1 MHYELCIVMDKD
13 LSGKWAVVTGADGG
27 IGIEFCRALARRGCS
42 LVMVSVTNDPLRK
55 AAFSI
60 ENEFGVEAI
69 PFTIDLTDPAS
80 VSMIAAFLS
89 TKNVEADFVIN
100 NAGIFSFRELTE
112 TSEAKIA
119 CFIDLHVRAT
129 TMLSLYFAR
138 RFRQRGC
145 GRILNM
151 SSMSCWM
158 PMPGLAMYTSTKA
171 YIRVFTRSL
180 HYELKDYGA
189 SATVAA
195 PGGIATSLF
204 GLPDKLMRIAVAIGA
219 VEKPDRFAEKA
230 VKAMLKGKKQYIN
243 GFINRLAIFFIGIA
257 PTWLRMQVKRRL
269 LDKGITK

>member
-1 MHYELCIVMDKD
+1 MKESLE
-13 LSGKWAVVTGADGG
+13 GKWALVTGADGG

-42 LVMVSVTNDPLRK
+42 LVMVSVTLQPLRD
-55 AAFSI
+55 AAMLI
-60 ENEFGVEAI
+60 EREFGIRAI
-69 PFTIDLTDPAS
+69 PFTMDLNREDS
-80 VSMIAAFLS
+80 VSMIAAFLV
-89 TKNVEADFVIN
+89 NRGIEADILVN
-100 NAGIFSFRELTE
+100 NAGIFSFNELADTLDE
-112 TSEAKIA
+112 KIS

-138 RFRQRGC
+138 RFRERRS

-158 PMPGLAMYTSTKA
+158 PMPGLAMYSSTKA

-204 GLPDKLMRIAVAIGA
+204 GLPDNLMKLAVGLR
-219 VEKPDRFAEKA
+219 VVQRPEKFAENA
-230 VKAMLKGKKQYIN
+230 IKAMLKGKKQYIN
-243 GFINRLAIFFIGIA
+243 GFLNRLSILFVGGA

-269 LDKGITK
+269 LDRGIRK

>member
-1 MHYELCIVMDKD
+1 MAKSDD
-13 LSGKWAVVTGADGG
+13 LHGKWAVVTGADGG

-42 LVMVSVTNDPLRK
+42 LIMVSVTLQPLRD
-55 AAFSI
+55 AALLI
-60 ENEFGVEAI
+60 ESEFGIRAV
-69 PFTIDLTDPAS
+69 PFTMDLNREDA
-80 VSMIAAFLS
+80 VSMIAAFMA
-89 TKNVEADFVIN
+89 NRGIEADILVN
-100 NAGIFSFRELTE
+100 NAGIFSFKELAD
-112 TSEAKIA
+112 TSDEKIS
-119 CFIDLHVRAT
+119 CFIDLHVSAT

-138 RFRQRGC
+138 RFRERRS

-158 PMPGLAMYTSTKA
+158 PMPGLAMYASTKA

-204 GLPDKLMRIAVAIGA
+204 GLPDNLMRLAVGLGV

-243 GFINRLAIFFIGIA
+243 GLLNRFSIVVVGMA

-269 LDKGITK
+269 LDKGIRK

>member
-1 MHYELCIVMDKD
+1 MKED
-13 LSGKWAVVTGADGG
+13 LSGKWAVMTGADGG

-42 LVMVSVTNDPLRK
+42 LVMVSVTVDPLTH
-55 AAFSI
+55 AALSI
-60 ENEFGVEAI
+60 AREYEVKAI
-69 PFTIDLTDPAS
+69 PLTLDLTDSSS
-80 VSMIAAFLS
+80 VSMLAAFLS
-89 TKNVEADFVIN
+89 TQGVEADFVIN
-100 NAGIFSFRELTE
+100 NAGIFSFRELADTPE
-112 TSEAKIA
+112 DKIN

-129 TMLSLYFAR
+129 TMLSLFFAR
-138 RFRQRGC
+138 KFKARGS

-158 PMPGLAMYTSTKA
+158 PMPGLAMYASTKA

-204 GLPDKLMRIAVAIGA
+204 GLPDNLMRLAVGIGA
-219 VEKPDRFAEKA
+219 VEKPDKFAEKA

-243 GFINRLAIFFIGIA
+243 GFVNRLAIFFVGIT

-269 LDKGITK
+269 LDRGITK

>member
-1 MHYELCIVMDKD
+1 MKD

-27 IGIEFCRALARRGCS
+27 IGIEFCRVLARQGCS
-42 LVMVSVTNDPLRK
+42 LVMVSVTVDPLRQ
-55 AAFSI
+55 AAMAL
-60 ENEFGVEAI
+60 ENEYGVKAI
-69 PFTIDLTDPAS
+69 PFSIDLTDSHAE
-80 VSMIAAFLS
+80 SMLAAFIG
-89 TKNVEADFVIN
+89 TKGIDPDFIIN
-100 NAGIFSFRELTE
+100 NAGIFSFRELVDTPDE
-112 TSEAKIA
+112 KIR

-129 TMLSLYFAR
+129 TMLSLLFAR
-138 RFRQRGC
+138 RFKERGS

-180 HYELKDYGA
+180 YYELKDYGA

-204 GLPDKLMRIAVAIGA
+204 GLPDHLMKIAVGIGA
-219 VEKPDRFAEKA
+219 VAKPDKFAEKA
-230 VKAMLKGKKQYIN
+230 IKAMLKGKKQYIN
-243 GFINRLAIFFIGIA
+243 GIVNRLAIFFVGIT
-257 PTWLRMQVKRRL
+257 PTWIRMQVKRRL

>member
-1 MHYELCIVMDKD
+1 MHYELCIMNYV
-13 LSGKWAVVTGADGG
+13 LAGKWAVVTGADGG

-42 LVMVSVTNDPLRK
+42 LVMVSVTVDPLRQ
-55 AAFSI
+55 AASSI
-60 ENEFGVEAI
+60 EDEFGVRTL
-69 PFTIDLTDPAS
+69 PFTLDLTRADA
-80 VSMIAAFLS
+80 VSMLETFLS
-89 TKNVEADFVIN
+89 AEDVEPEFIVN
-100 NAGIFSFRELTE
+100 NAGIFSFRELVDIPD
-112 TSEAKIA
+112 AKIE

-129 TMLSLYFAR
+129 TMLSLFFAR
-138 RFRQRGC
+138 RFKERGS

-158 PMPGLAMYTSTKA
+158 PMPGLAMYASTKA

-204 GLPDKLMRIAVAIGA
+204 GLPDNLMRLAVAIGA

-230 VKAMLKGKKQYIN
+230 VKAMLKGKKQYVN
-243 GFINRLAIFFIGIA
+243 GFINRLAIFFVGIT
-257 PTWLRMQVKRRL
+257 PTWVRMQVKRRL
-269 LDKGITK
+269 LDKGIVK

>member
-1 MHYELCIVMDKD
+1 MNYELA
-13 LSGKWAVVTGADGG
+13 GKWAVVTGADGG

-42 LVMVSVTNDPLRK
+42 LVMVSVTVEPLRK
-55 AAFSI
+55 AAVSI
-60 ENEFGVEAI
+60 EGESGVKAI
-69 PFTIDLTDPAS
+69 PFTLDLTGQTA
-80 VSMIAAFLS
+80 VSMLAAFLS
-89 TKNVEADFVIN
+89 ARGVEPDFVIN
-100 NAGIFSFRELTE
+100 NAGIFTFRELVDTE
-112 TSEAKIA
+112 ESKIN

-129 TMLSLYFAR
+129 TMLSLFFAR
-138 RFRQRGC
+138 RFKARGY

-158 PMPGLAMYTSTKA
+158 PMPGLAMYASTKA

-204 GLPDKLMRIAVAIGA
+204 GLPDNLMRLAVGIGA
-219 VEKPDRFAEKA
+219 VAKPDRFAEKA

-243 GFINRLAIFFIGIA
+243 GLLNRLAIFFVGIT
-257 PTWLRMQVKRRL
+257 PTWVRMQVKRRL

>member
-1 MHYELCIVMDKD
+1 MNEKE

-42 LVMVSVTNDPLRK
+42 ILMVSITADPLRK
-55 AAFSI
+55 AAVAV
-60 ENEFGVEAI
+60 ENEYGVKAV
-69 PFTIDLTDPAS
+69 PFTLDLTDSSAAS
-80 VSMIAAFLS
+80 MLAAFLS
-89 TKNVEADFVIN
+89 TRGIDPDFIIN
-100 NAGIFSFRELTE
+100 NAGIFSFRELADI
-112 TSEAKIA
+112 SEAKIN

-129 TMLSLYFAR
+129 TMLSLFFAR
-138 RFRQRGC
+138 KFKDRGH

-158 PMPGLAMYTSTKA
+158 PMPGLAMYASTKA

-204 GLPDKLMRIAVAIGA
+204 GLPDNLMRLAVAIGA

-243 GFINRLAIFFIGIA
+243 GLVNRLAIFFVGIT
-257 PTWLRMQVKRRL
+257 PTWIRMQVKRRL

>member
-1 MHYELCIVMDKD
+1 MKD
-13 LSGKWAVVTGADGG
+13 LTGKWAVVTGADGG

-42 LVMVSVTNDPLRK
+42 LVMVSVTVTELRN
-55 AAFSI
+55 AAVSV
-60 ENEFGVEAI
+60 ENEYGVKAV
-69 PFTIDLTDPAS
+69 PYTLDLTDAAA
-80 VSMIAAFLS
+80 VSMLSAFLS
-89 TKNVEADFVIN
+89 TRGIDPDFIIN
-100 NAGIFSFRELTE
+100 NAGIFSFRELVDT
-112 TSEAKIA
+112 TEAKIN

-129 TMLSLYFAR
+129 TMLSLFFAQ
-138 RFRQRGC
+138 RFKQRGG

-158 PMPGLAMYTSTKA
+158 PMPGLAMYASTKA

-189 SATVAA
+189 TATVAT

-204 GLPDKLMRIAVAIGA
+204 GLPDNLMRLAVGIGA

-230 VKAMLKGKKQYIN
+230 VKAMLKGRKQYIN
-243 GFINRLAIFFIGIA
+243 GFINRLAIFFIGIT

>member
-1 MHYELCIVMDKD
+1 MKTDNE

-42 LVMVSVTNDPLRK
+42 LVMVSVTVDSLRH
-55 AAFSI
+55 AAIGI
-60 ENEFGVEAI
+60 ENEFGVKSI
-69 PFTIDLTDPAS
+69 PLTLDLTDVSS
-80 VSMIAAFLS
+80 VSMLAAFLS
-89 TKNVEADFVIN
+89 TRGVEADFIIN
-100 NAGIFSFRELTE
+100 NAGVFSFRELVDTPE
-112 TSEAKIA
+112 EKVG

-129 TMLSLYFAR
+129 TMLSLFFAR
-138 RFRQRGC
+138 KFKARGC

-158 PMPGLAMYTSTKA
+158 PMPGLAMYASTKA

-180 HYELKDYGA
+180 HYELRDYGA
-189 SATVAA
+189 TATVAA

-204 GLPDKLMRIAVAIGA
+204 GLPDHLMRLAVGIGA
-219 VEKPDRFAEKA
+219 VERPDRFAEKA

-243 GFINRLAIFFIGIA
+243 GFINRLAIFFVGIT
-257 PTWLRMQVKRRL
+257 PTWIRMQVKHRL

>member
-1 MHYELCIVMDKD
+1 MMKD
-13 LSGKWAVVTGADGG
+13 TDLKGKWAVVTGADGG

-42 LVMVSVTNDPLRK
+42 LVMVSVTVDPLHH
-55 AAFSI
+55 AAI
-60 ENEFGVEAI
+60 RIADEFGVNAI
-69 PFTIDLTDPAS
+69 PLTLNLTDPAA
-80 VSMIAAFLS
+80 VSMLAEFLS
-89 TKNVEADFVIN
+89 TKGVEVDYVIN
-100 NAGIFSFRELTE
+100 NAGIFSFRELVDTPD
-112 TSEAKIA
+112 AKIN

-129 TMLSLYFAR
+129 TMLSLHFAR
-138 RFRQRGC
+138 RFKQRGS

-158 PMPGLAMYTSTKA
+158 PMPGLAMYASTKA

-204 GLPDKLMRIAVAIGA
+204 GLPDNLMRLAVGLGA
-219 VEKPDRFAEKA
+219 VENPDRFADKA

-243 GFINRLAIFFIGIA
+243 GFINRLAIFFIGIT
-257 PTWLRMQVKRRL
+257 PTWMRMQVKRRL

>member
-1 MHYELCIVMDKD
+1 MES

-42 LVMVSVTNDPLRK
+42 IVMVSVTVDPLRM
-55 AAFSI
+55 AALSL
-60 ENEFGVEAI
+60 ENEFGIKAL
-69 PFTIDLTDPAS
+69 PFTLDLTDSNA
-80 VSMIAAFLS
+80 VSMLAAFLL
-89 TKNVEADFVIN
+89 TRGIDPDIIIN
-100 NAGIFSFRELTE
+100 NAGIFSFRELAD
-112 TSEAKIA
+112 TSEAKIN

-129 TMLSLYFAR
+129 TMLSLFFAR
-138 RFRQRGC
+138 RFKERKS

-158 PMPGLAMYTSTKA
+158 PMPGLAMYASTKA

-204 GLPDKLMRIAVAIGA
+204 GLPDNLMRIAVGIGA
-219 VEKPDRFAEKA
+219 VAKPDKFAEKA
-230 VKAMLKGKKQYIN
+230 IKAMLRGKKQYIN
-243 GFINRLAIFFIGIA
+243 GLLNRLAIFFVGIT
-257 PTWLRMQVKRRL
+257 PTWIRMQVKWRM

>member
-1 MHYELCIVMDKD
+1 MNYALA
-13 LSGKWAVVTGADGG
+13 GKWAVVTGADGG

-42 LVMVSVTNDPLRK
+42 LVMVSVTVDPLRR
-55 AAFSI
+55 AAIDI
-60 ENEFGVEAI
+60 ENTFGVKAI
-69 PFTIDLTDPAS
+69 PLTLDLTDQSA
-80 VSMIAAFLS
+80 VSILAAFLS
-89 TKNVEADFVIN
+89 TKDVEADFVVN
-100 NAGIFSFRELTE
+100 NAGIFSFRELVDTPDE
-112 TSEAKIA
+112 KIN

-138 RFRQRGC
+138 RFKQRGS

-158 PMPGLAMYTSTKA
+158 PMPGLAMYASTKA

-189 SATVAA
+189 TATVAA

-204 GLPDKLMRIAVAIGA
+204 GLPDHLMRLAVAIGA

-243 GFINRLAIFFIGIA
+243 GFINRLAIFFVGIT
-257 PTWLRMQVKRRL
+257 PTWVRMQVKRRL

>member
-1 MHYELCIVMDKD
+1 MNDELA
-13 LSGKWAVVTGADGG
+13 GKWAVVTGADGG

-42 LVMVSVTNDPLRK
+42 LVMVSVTVEPLRR
-55 AAFSI
+55 AAFEI
-60 ENEFGVEAI
+60 AEGFGVNAL
-69 PFTIDLTDPAS
+69 PFTLDLTDQSA
-80 VSMIAAFLS
+80 VSMLSSFLS
-89 TKNVEADFVIN
+89 TRGVDPDFVIN
-100 NAGIFSFRELTE
+100 NAGIFSFRELVDTPE
-112 TSEAKIA
+112 GKIN

-129 TMLSLYFAR
+129 TLLSLFFAR
-138 RFRQRGC
+138 RFKERGS

-158 PMPGLAMYTSTKA
+158 PMPGLAMYASTKA

-204 GLPDKLMRIAVAIGA
+204 GLPDNLMRLAVGIGA

-230 VKAMLKGKKQYIN
+230 VKAMLKGKKQYVN
-243 GFINRLAIFFIGIA
+243 GFINRIAIFFVGIA
-257 PTWLRMQVKRRL
+257 PTWIRMQVKRRL
-269 LDKGITK
+269 LDKGIVK

>member
-1 MHYELCIVMDKD
+1 MKD

-60 ENEFGVEAI
+60 KDEFGVEAI
-69 PFTIDLTDPAS
+69 PFTIDLTDPAA

-204 GLPDKLMRIAVAIGA
+204 GLPDNLMRLAVTVGA
-219 VEKPDRFAEKA
+219 VEKPDRFADKA

-243 GFINRLAIFFIGIA
+243 GFVNRLAIFFVGIA

>member
-1 MHYELCIVMDKD
+1 MES

-27 IGIEFCRALARRGCS
+27 IGIEFCRALACRGCS
-42 LVMVSVTNDPLRK
+42 LVMVSITVEPLHK
-55 AAFSI
+55 AAASI
-60 ENEFGVEAI
+60 ENEFQVKTI
-69 PFTIDLTDPAS
+69 PFTLDLTDSAA
-80 VSMIAAFLS
+80 VSMLAAFLS
-89 TKNVEADFVIN
+89 TRGVDPDFVIN
-100 NAGIFSFRELTE
+100 NAGIFSFRELAE
-112 TSEAKIA
+112 TSEAKIN

-129 TMLSLYFAR
+129 TMLSLFFAR
-138 RFRQRGC
+138 RFKQRGS

-158 PMPGLAMYTSTKA
+158 PMPGLAMYASTKA

-204 GLPDKLMRIAVAIGA
+204 GLPDNLMRIAVGIGA
-219 VEKPDRFAEKA
+219 VERPDRFAEKA
-230 VKAMLKGKKQYIN
+230 VRAMLKGKKQYIN
-243 GFINRLAIFFIGIA
+243 GFVNRLAIFFVGIT
-257 PTWLRMQVKRRL
+257 PTWVRMQVKRRL

>member
-1 MHYELCIVMDKD
+1 MNYELT
-13 LSGKWAVVTGADGG
+13 GKWAVVTGADGG

-42 LVMVSVTNDPLRK
+42 IVMVSVTVESLRH
-55 AAFSI
+55 AAVSI
-60 ENEFGVEAI
+60 ENEYGVKAI
-69 PFTIDLTDPAS
+69 PFTLDLTDHSS
-80 VSMIAAFLS
+80 VSMLAAFLS
-89 TKNVEADFVIN
+89 TRGIETDFVIN
-100 NAGIFSFRELTE
+100 NAGIFSFRELVDTPE
-112 TSEAKIA
+112 SKIN

-129 TMLSLYFAR
+129 TMLSLFFAR
-138 RFRQRGC
+138 KFKARGS

-158 PMPGLAMYTSTKA
+158 PMPGLAMYASTKA

-204 GLPDKLMRIAVAIGA
+204 GLPDNLMRLAVGIGA
-219 VEKPDRFAEKA
+219 VENPDRFAEKA
-230 VKAMLKGKKQYIN
+230 VRAMLKGKKQYIN
-243 GFINRLAIFFIGIA
+243 GFINRLAIFFVGIT

-269 LDKGITK
+269 LDKGIVK

>member
-1 MHYELCIVMDKD
+1 MNYELT
-13 LSGKWAVVTGADGG
+13 GKWAVITGADGG
-27 IGIEFCRALARRGCS
+27 IGIEFCRAFARRGCS
-42 LVMVSVTNDPLRK
+42 LVMVSVTVDPLRH
-55 AAFSI
+55 AAIGI
-60 ENEFGVEAI
+60 EKDFGVKAL
-69 PFTIDLTDPAS
+69 PFTLDLTDSFA
-80 VSMIAAFLS
+80 VSMLAAFLS
-89 TKNVEADFVIN
+89 TRGVEPDFVVN
-100 NAGIFSFRELTE
+100 NAGVFSFRELVDTPE
-112 TSEAKIA
+112 NKIG

-129 TMLSLYFAR
+129 TMLSLFFAR
-138 RFRQRGC
+138 RFKARGC

-158 PMPGLAMYTSTKA
+158 PMPGLAMYASTKA

-204 GLPDKLMRIAVAIGA
+204 GLPDHLMRLAVGIGA

-230 VKAMLKGKKQYIN
+230 VRAMLKGKKQYIN
-243 GFINRLAIFFIGIA
+243 GLLNRFAIFFIGIT
-257 PTWLRMQVKRRL
+257 PTWMRMQVKRRL